1 METVT
6 THQVKTELARL
17 LAAVE
22 KGGEFV
28 IAKGKRPVA
37 KLVPVDSIEPRPRPK
52 VGEILGEPFEV
63 PDDAFSPET
72 DRELWR
78 STLQTSSLARISSA
92 PPASANP
99 CKSLTRYNGRPFTSI

>member
-6 THQVKTELARL
+6 AHQVKTELARL

-37 KLVPVDSIEPRPRPK
+37 RLVPALKQTPVDVRKRKRRPK
-52 VGEILGEPFEV
+52 VGELPGLPFDV
-63 PDDAFSPET
+63 PDEAF
-72 DRELWR
+72 
-78 STLQTSSLARISSA
+78 A
-92 PPASANP
+92 
-99 CKSLTRYNGRPFTSI
+99 PFTEKELREEWGL